1 MKVVAV
7 DGPGGAGKSSVSR
20 ALAARLGWSHL
31 DTGAFYRAAT
41 LAVLRAEIDPE
52 DGSAVSELVE
62 QLRFRQDRG
71 SMFLDGEDVSDEIR
85 SKDVTAAVSVVSAHR
100 DVRRTLVRH
109 QRQWV
114 AAHPEPVVVEGRDI
128 GSVVFPDA
136 DLKIWL
142 MASSAERARRRAA
155 ETGEAVAAV
164 AADLARRDQAD
175 SKREASPQKP
185 APDAVWVDTTNLA
198 IDSVVERIVAMI
210 EQPGEVLPHPG

>member
-41 LAVLRAEIDPE
+41 LAVLRAGIDPE

-62 QLRFRQDRG
+62 QLKFRQDRG
-71 SMFLDGEDVSDEIR
+71 SMFLDSEDVSDEIR

-114 AAHPEPVVVEGRDI
+114 AAHSESVVVEGRDI

-175 SKREASPQKP
+175 SNREASPQKP

-198 IDSVVERIVAMI
+198 IDFVVERIVAMI

>member
-41 LAVLRAEIDPE
+41 LAVLRAGIDPE
-52 DGSAVSELVE
+52 DGAAVSELVE
-62 QLRFRQDRG
+62 QLKFRQDRG
-71 SMFLDGEDVSDEIR
+71 SMFLDSEDVSDEIR

-114 AAHPEPVVVEGRDI
+114 AAHSESVVVEGRDI

-142 MASSAERARRRAA
+142 MASLAERARRRAA

-175 SKREASPQKP
+175 SNREASPQKP

-198 IDSVVERIVAMI
+198 IDFVVERIVAMI

>member
-41 LAVLRAEIDPE
+41 LAVLRAGIDPE
-52 DGSAVSELVE
+52 DGAAVSELVE
-62 QLRFRQDRG
+62 QLKFRQDRG
-71 SMFLDGEDVSDEIR
+71 SMFLDSEDVSDEIR

-114 AAHPEPVVVEGRDI
+114 AAHSESVVVEGRDI

-175 SKREASPQKP
+175 SNREASPQKP

-198 IDSVVERIVAMI
+198 IDFVVERIVAMI

>member
-1 MKVVAV
+1 
-7 DGPGGAGKSSVSR
+7 
-20 ALAARLGWSHL
+20 
-31 DTGAFYRAAT
+31 
-41 LAVLRAEIDPE
+41 
-52 DGSAVSELVE
+52 
-62 QLRFRQDRG
+62 
-71 SMFLDGEDVSDEIR
+71 
-85 SKDVTAAVSVVSAHR
+85 
-100 DVRRTLVRH
+100 
-109 QRQWV
+109 
-114 AAHPEPVVVEGRDI
+114 VVVEGRDI

-142 MASSAERARRRAA
+142 MASLAERARRRAA

-198 IDSVVERIVAMI
+198 IDFVVERIVAMI